1 MNDLCAPGQRAGR
14 GWPAFA
20 LVLVLSALW
29 VHTPGVLAQTLRD
42 PTVAPAEA
50 LPAVAASAAAAA
62 SAARAASESVNVI
75 IRDGQ
80 PYVASGT
87 RLYRPGDTLGQAR
100 IERITETEI
109 WLKEAGAVR
118 KVPRFAG
125 IERRAALPD
134 CPPAPSPSAAASE
147 PATVPAVTK
156 APRVARAKPRP
167 AEKTSAAQIQCQAVG
182 P

>member
-1 MNDLCAPGQRAGR
+1 MTVLGCVSVTKEKLLRALAACLFACSVGLV
-14 GWPAFA
+14 GWPA
-20 LVLVLSALW
+20 W
-29 VHTPGVLAQTLRD
+29 AQALRD
-42 PTVAPAEA
+42 PTQAPPEA
-50 LPAVAASAAAAA
+50 RPAAAASGA
-62 SAARAASESVNVI
+62 TAGSAARAASDVVSVI

-87 RLYRPGDTLGQAR
+87 RLYRQGDILGQAR

-109 WLKEAGAVR
+109 WLRESGAVR

-125 IERRAALPD
+125 VERRVALPD
-134 CPPAPSPSAAASE
+134 CPPAPVPSPAASE
-147 PATVPAVTK
+147 AAAVPAVTK

-167 AEKTSAAQIQCQAVG
+167 AEKTSAPQIQCNAVG